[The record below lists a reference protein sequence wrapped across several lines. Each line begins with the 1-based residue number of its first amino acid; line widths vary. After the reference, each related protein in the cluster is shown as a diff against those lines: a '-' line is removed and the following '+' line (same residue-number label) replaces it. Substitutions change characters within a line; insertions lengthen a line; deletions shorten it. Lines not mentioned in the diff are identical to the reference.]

1 MYRTNAWEQY
11 SGEERALLSAFAD
24 DYRSFLDSAKTERE
38 AADEAERLCR
48 AAGIGGAANET
59 FDFYDI
65 GFGCYIHQLVCQV
78 AATQVRD
85 ALLEVCGG
93 ADVVNVAPV
102 MLQHKRTVYV

>member
-48 AAGIGGAANET
+48 AAGFRN
-59 FDFYDI
+59 
-65 GFGCYIHQLVCQV
+65 L
-78 AATQVRD
+78 D
-85 ALLEVCGG
+85 ALIDSGEPLGPSG
-93 ADVVNVAPV
+93 A
-102 MLQHKRTVYV
+102 